1 MPLREDILNPIPG
14 DNPSGKDL
22 RYAPIYDKIKEARR
36 EDDDLGQGA
45 WQYDRKTADYGAV
58 IRLAQDAIATQTKD
72 LQLAVWLTHSLLK
85 SQGFTGLR
93 DGLTLCHGLI
103 QNFWDTLYPEL
114 DEGDA
119 EPRALPLDW
128 MGTSATSNVGG
139 SRLEADVKKIA
150 LTRDGYDFYQQK
162 DCRTV
167 LTEEQAKTKEQKA
180 ARDAALKE
188 GKLSQ
193 EAFDK
198 SFGETPKAFYA
209 ESEKSLDACL
219 RVLGDLDKLCTEK
232 FGGAAPSFGKL
243 KGSLEEVRHAVHGFL
258 QKKREFEPDPVE
270 EAPPPAVDAAA
281 GTAEGA
287 PPATAGGSPGPA
299 LDLTFTMKASAEPP
313 DRIAAIG
320 SVAAAAQ
327 FLRKREPYSPAPY
340 LMLRGLRWG
349 ELRASSDPG
358 VLEAPPTEIRRQI
371 RILALNNRW
380 SDLLEVAENVMAL
393 PCGRA
398 WLDLQRFVVEAC
410 VALGSD
416 YNAIAI
422 AIRSELRTLL
432 RDLPE
437 LLVAVL
443 TDETP
448 AANPE
453 TQTWLRE
460 LIAEPADASPRANSP
475 LLPVIDGFQAPGWQ
489 KKFIDPH
496 SLATEAMRKGQPQ
509 KAFEILYKD
518 VERQRSGRG
527 RFQRKVQLAQLFIG
541 ARKDS
546 IAQPLLDDIAAA
558 VENHKLEEW
567 EDREMVAGVLAFL
580 LQSSKKIQ
588 GDAKLKQ
595 AIFER
600 VCRLDPVQAF
610 SVG

>member
-1 MPLREDILNPIPG
+1 MPLRDDILNPIPG
-14 DNPSGKDL
+14 DNPSGADL
-22 RYAPIYDKIKEARR
+22 RYAPVYDKIKDARR
-36 EDDDLGQGA
+36 EDDGLNQGA
-45 WQYDRKTADYGAV
+45 WQHERKAADHAAV
-58 IRLAQDAIATQTKD
+58 IKLTQEAIATQSKD
-72 LQLAVWLTHSLLK
+72 LQLAAWLTESLIK
-85 SQGFTGLR
+85 TRGYTGLL

-103 QNFWDTLYPEL
+103 GAFWDTLYPAKEEDDLEL
-114 DEGDA
+114 
-119 EPRALPLDW
+119 RAMPLDW
-128 MGTSATSNVGG
+128 IG
-139 SRLEADVKKIA
+139 SRLDVTVKGVP
-150 LTRDGYDFYQQK
+150 LCRDGYNFFQHK
-162 DCRTV
+162 DSRGIIP
-167 LTEEQAKTKEQKA
+167 EDQAKTKEQKA
-180 ARDAALKE
+180 EREKALKE
-188 GKLSQ
+188 GKLAP
-193 EAFDK
+193 EIFDR

-209 ESEKSLDACL
+209 DGEKALDACL
-219 RVLGDLDKLCTEK
+219 VQLKTLNEVCDEK
-232 FGGAAPSFGKL
+232 FGDAAPSFGKL
-243 KGSLEEVRHAVHGFL
+243 RTGLDDIRHLVHGLL

-270 EAPPPAVDAAA
+270 EAPPAEEAAA
-281 GTAEGA
+281 QPGD
-287 PPATAGGSPGPA
+287 GSPGTDGA
-299 LDLTFTMKASAEPP
+299 GAGSGADLAYAMKASAEPP
-313 DRIAAIG
+313 DRSAAIG
-320 SVAAAAQ
+320 NVAAAAK

-371 RILALNNRW
+371 KILALNNRW
-380 SDLLEVAENVMAL
+380 TDLLEAAENVMAL

-398 WLDLQRFVVEAC
+398 WLDLQRFVMDAC

-437 LLVAVL
+437 LLEAVL

-460 LIAEPADASPRANSP
+460 LIAEPGDASPRPSVP
-475 LLPVIDGFQAPGWQ
+475 QLPVMDGFPAPGWQ

-496 SLATEAMRKGQPQ
+496 ALATEAMRKGQPQ
-509 KAFEILYKD
+509 KAFEILYRE

-527 RFQRKVQLAQLFIG
+527 RFQRKLQLAQLCIG
-541 ARKDS
+541 AGKDA

-558 VENHKLEEW
+558 VETYKLEEW

-588 GDAKLKQ
+588 GDAKAKQ

-600 VCRLDPVQAF
+600 ICRLDPVQAF
-610 SVG
+610 SV